1 MTFLLD
7 SYRTAPG
14 GPRRALD
21 LGVLRRRGRETR
33 LVLIRRSR
41 ARGLV
46 PLVEISRGPAAALR
60 SAVLRFAA
68 ILDLMGRQD
77 PSAASCLHSFHSM
90 PTCETHRRRERH
102 WHANWYAL
110 ELRSLIAQSSV
121 PVSAMPRRVRRE
133 SSSRRT
139 RGVGTAGTTVAREQL
154 DLPFMGLR
162 PQNTH
167 GTSDAVD
174 SERVELPT
182 IRPTR
187 ERLARVPGRAADR

>member
-1 MTFLLD
+1 
-7 SYRTAPG
+7 
-14 GPRRALD
+14 
-21 LGVLRRRGRETR
+21 
-33 LVLIRRSR
+33 
-41 ARGLV
+41 
-46 PLVEISRGPAAALR
+46 
-60 SAVLRFAA
+60 
-68 ILDLMGRQD
+68 
-77 PSAASCLHSFHSM
+77 M

-139 RGVGTAGTTVAREQL
+139 RGVATAGTTVAREQL

-174 SERVELPT
+174 SGRASSLPYG
-182 IRPTR
+182 PLVSDWLAFLA
-187 ERLARVPGRAADR
+187 ERLTAEFLRDVARGPRP